1 MSRIEARQ
9 TRRDASYAV
18 REEVRERVRQAL
30 MHLEDPSY
38 RDRLLALVEESK
50 LAVPGL
56 TGRTADWIGRIV
68 AVRNGFAHQL
78 RDSETELEEHLVLL
92 RSLRWL
98 LTSLLLIEAGTVPEV
113 LAGRLGQHQPYLHL
127 RRQAQR
133 WLPSVYAKDDWP
145 TP

>member
-9 TRRDASYAV
+9 TGRDASYAV
-18 REEVRERVRQAL
+18 REEVHERVRQAL
-30 MHLEDPSY
+30 THLEDLSY

-78 RDSETELEEHLVLL
+78 RDRETELEEHLVLL

-113 LAGRLGQHQPYLHL
+113 LAGRLGQHQPLL
-127 RRQAQR
+127 A
-133 WLPSVYAKDDWP
+133 SA
-145 TP
+145 